1 MAINTTDI
9 QQAIA
14 AAEAL
19 DVTDAQ
25 LYQLAKTAVADALKA
40 GMPTTTIS
48 LPTGVSYQVAV
59 EPLLLRLPDLR
70 RAAQAENSPG
80 IAFGA
85 AVLP

>member
-1 MAINTTDI
+1 MAIDTTAI
-9 QQAIA
+9 QTAIA

-19 DVTDAQ
+19 GVTDSQ
-25 LYQLAKTAVADALKA
+25 LYALAKTAVAEALRA
-40 GMPTTTIS
+40 GVPTTTIS

-70 RAAQAENSPG
+70 RAAQAETSPG